1 MDLTKLTNKIQDE
14 LASAL
19 INLPATSNGTIVMA
33 VSKEATDT
41 FDQYPVIRIVPAT
54 VGREIDAEARRYTY
68 TPTYTVSIYLNL
80 EKEEITSEVIATLME
95 LVDLV
100 YNALDNTVMNDS
112 FEHILDLE
120 AGVRCLAGSSIV
132 SEINTVQTKTGTA
145 VYCDIQYPV
154 AVSKGL

>member
-1 MDLTKLTNKIQDE
+1 MGLTKLTNKIQDR

-19 INLPATSNGTIVMA
+19 GDLPATSNGTIVMG

-41 FDQYPVIRIVPAT
+41 FSQYPVIRIIPAT
-54 VGREIDAEARRYTY
+54 VGREINADERRYTY

-80 EKEEITSEVIATLME
+80 EKEEITSDVIATLME

-100 YNALDNTVMNDS
+100 YNALDNTVMTDN
-112 FEHILDLE
+112 FESELGLE
-120 AGVRCLAGSSIV
+120 TGVRCLAGSSII